1 MLPLGERMRKLQMH
15 YKSVGQKWGDSLQP
29 FPLMCVSDWL
39 KNSEFMSSAVVLM
52 IKCRA
57 ASQVGSTLI
66 LSGTVLL
73 LTVCT
78 FYTEVVSASCSELT
92 AVCCNVASRL
102 HSWGGWIWCNSLLL
116 QRQAPL
122 ISGAKKYD
130 LPAAPGMFRPCPPH
144 GHTEWNEASVT
155 HCLSQN
161 PQLSEG
167 RRVATGLPLFTCVFR
182 YSSTTEGIQMPKYK
196 CLRAARLA
204 SSCHSRTAQV
214 SCTSCHICQ
223 LGVGY
228 VGNTQGSHGTRYA
241 VQLSKPSPMAQRMMI
256 TNQ

>member
-102 HSWGGWIWCNSLLL
+102 HSWGGWIWCNSRGRLLWSAEQRNMTYQQL
-116 QRQAPL
+116 QACSDPALLMAIQSGMKPLSLTASARTHSSVRGGGWLLDCLCSPVYSDIRAPQKGFKCL
-122 ISGAKKYD
+122 NTNVLGQPD
-130 LPAAPGMFRPCPPH
+130 WPPAATPEQHRSPVRH
-144 GHTEWNEASVT
+144 VTSVS
-155 HCLSQN
+155 L
-161 PQLSEG
+161 
-167 RRVATGLPLFTCVFR
+167 V
-182 YSSTTEGIQMPKYK
+182 
-196 CLRAARLA
+196 
-204 SSCHSRTAQV
+204 
-214 SCTSCHICQ
+214 
-223 LGVGY
+223 
-228 VGNTQGSHGTRYA
+228 
-241 VQLSKPSPMAQRMMI
+241 
-256 TNQ
+256 